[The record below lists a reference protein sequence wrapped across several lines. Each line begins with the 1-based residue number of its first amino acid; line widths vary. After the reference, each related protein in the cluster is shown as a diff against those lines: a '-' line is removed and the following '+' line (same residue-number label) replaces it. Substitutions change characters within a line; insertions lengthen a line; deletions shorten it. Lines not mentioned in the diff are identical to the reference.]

1 MKKRGICTMGTVIRS
16 EVSKKNQYYI
26 SKHRYYELKHFCLQY
41 PEFKKIYESLCEK
54 IPGGVIRVSSNS
66 HLQDDESLDVRQR
79 YLDKMDMIEKCAL
92 ATDPVLGV
100 YIFKAVTKGLT
111 YSYFRMHDG
120 VPCGRDMF
128 YQMYRKF
135 FYILDRQQK
144 KFV

>member
-54 IPGGVIRVSSNS
+54 IPGGIIHVNSNS
-66 HLQDDESLDVRQR
+66 YLQDDESLAVRQR
-79 YLDKMDMIEKCAL
+79 YLDKMNMIEKCAL

-144 KFV
+144 LVA